1 MNLLE
6 TNKNEKNRI
15 LKLHLNEQTT
25 SSAAGAYETPKAF
38 DRGGE
43 LTQTERGDNLVG
55 VDVVMSLPDEFDIT
69 GGNVGSFED
78 ISLEGPENEEEE
90 FVLTDMIIEP
100 ENEEEDDEFLPD
112 TLLTLFGDVNIDGDL
127 EIELDEEPQKMR
139 GSRKWRK

>member
-1 MNLLE
+1 MKAVLFPGQGSQFVGIGSDLYQKFDFVKKIFE
-6 TNKNEKNRI
+6 TVD
-15 LKLHLNEQTT
+15 QTLGF
-25 SSAAGAYETPKAF
+25 S
-38 DRGGE
+38 
-43 LTQTERGDNLVG
+43 LTK
-55 VDVVMSLPDEFDIT
+55 I
-69 GGNVGSFED
+69 
-78 ISLEGPENEEEE
+78 ILEGPENEEEE

>member
-1 MNLLE
+1 
-6 TNKNEKNRI
+6 
-15 LKLHLNEQTT
+15 
-25 SSAAGAYETPKAF
+25 
-38 DRGGE
+38 
-43 LTQTERGDNLVG
+43 
-55 VDVVMSLPDEFDIT
+55 MSLPDEFDIT

-127 EIELDEEPQKMR
+127 EIELDE
-139 GSRKWRK
+139 

>member
-69 GGNVGSFED
+69 GGSVGSFED